1 MTSASF
7 LRCSLAL
14 AIATILA
21 GCQSGPVRSAA
32 QVTGFATTT
41 PEPADFVKE
50 KRPESTDYIP
60 VGVAAPSRARIKTPE
75 EIKAAE
81 SGLDSLRGS
90 NEARGAAARAAGST
104 PAPEPAKTP
113 APTN

>member
-1 MTSASF
+1 MALTIA
-7 LRCSLAL
+7 AL
-14 AIATILA
+14 AA
-21 GCQSGPVRSAA
+21 GCQNGPVRSAA
-32 QVTGFATTT
+32 QMTGFATTA

-50 KRPESTDYIP
+50 KRPESIDYIP

-75 EIKAAE
+75 EVKAAE
-81 SGLDSLRGS
+81 SGLDSLRVS

-104 PAPEPAKTP
+104 LAPAPPKVS